1 MADDKLEDLPEE
13 DAPDDAGDDTAAG
26 DEPDAGGGE
35 ASPGGGD
42 DFEDL
47 DLEDIDF
54 PDDDFD
60 DDFGE
65 DGEDGDKK
73 KWIIIGS
80 AVFVVVAVLSGGAIF
95 FLGGD
100 GEESAKSDLPEAI
113 LSLKIPPKGKMKMK
127 MGRKGIPP
135 PAHKSAGTP
144 TTSQQAGA
152 PKQGNTPAPN
162 SAAGQAASPQVS
174 PQASPQASNSGT
186 PPEASRPRTHAGA
199 GTIVPSVTA
208 AAFKDIPMM
217 QNPKPLPGPDKKL
230 GEAMEG
236 GIVPKVSKDGRQA
249 WQVYAKPFTGSAGL
263 PRIAI
268 IIKGLG
274 FSRAATIAAVNH
286 TPAEVT
292 LAFDPYA
299 KNVGDWVGLARTAGH
314 ETLITLPMEPDDF
327 PTSDPGPIAL
337 QTDLK
342 QNENID
348 RLRYVMSVSN
358 GNVGM
363 LQMMGTRFATSQQAL
378 TPVLKEIR
386 NRGLLIVDD
395 GLVKN
400 SLIVKIAS
408 TIALPRA
415 RADVFIDQ
423 DPSKLGIMRG
433 LSKLEEFAK
442 KNASAIGIAR
452 ALPSSIT
459 NIMAWTKTLAGK
471 KIVLAP
477 VSAIVKISGSGAG
490 AEAQAG
496 AGQPNAPAPANATSQ
511 APAPP
516 K

>member
-152 PKQGNTPAPN
+152 PEQGNTPAPN

-186 PPEASRPRTHAGA
+186 PPEASRPRTRAGA

-249 WQVYAKPFTGSAGL
+249 WQVYAKPFTGSAG
-263 PRIAI
+263 
-268 IIKGLG
+268 
-274 FSRAATIAAVNH
+274 
-286 TPAEVT
+286 
-292 LAFDPYA
+292 
-299 KNVGDWVGLARTAGH
+299 H
-314 ETLITLPMEPDDF
+314 ETSITLPMEPDDF